1 MTFHGE
7 AQDPEVQDPEAQ
19 NSEAQNPEDS
29 GGAGFWETEF
39 GGAAHQMALLT
50 VGLTVRLTPAS
61 SASGF
66 RARVSLDRLGTPLE
80 FSDADAFVQFLQR
93 VAEHGPG
100 LK

>member
-7 AQDPEVQDPEAQ
+7 AQDPEAQDPEVQDPE
-19 NSEAQNPEDS
+19 DS
-29 GGAGFWETEF
+29 AGADFWETES
-39 GGAAHQMALLT
+39 GGAARLT
-50 VGLTVRLTPAS
+50 ARLTPAS
-61 SASGF
+61 SASGC

-93 VAEHGPG
+93 VAEHGLG